1 MNNVRFVQRSY
12 VKLNYYTRRK
22 QELQIVATHSRR
34 RLIPYFL
41 VRSSV
46 LIITSYYKNTFTITF
61 TFTTSIAAGIV
72 VLVVLFLTTKIRQ
85 GTTKK

>member
-61 TFTTSIAAGIV
+61 TTSIAAGIV
-72 VLVVLFLTTKIRQ
+72 VLVLVVLFLTTKIRQ